1 MTIFSIITGTKVSQF
16 ANPDWV
22 KESYTALSEAVAD
35 FIKLVKETESERE
48 TLEEAS
54 ERENWIEGHE
64 PEDNKK
70 YFVELCKFESDED
83 DELQLVVFNGS
94 EFTTETAQLL
104 KDNRLPT
111 AGWITTDYFYL
122 KN

>member
-35 FIKLVKETESERE
+35 YIKLVKETESERE

-54 ERENWIEGHE
+54 ERENWIEGYE
-64 PEDNKK
+64 PEDSEK
-70 YFVELCKFESDED
+70 YFVELCKFESDDE
-83 DELQLVVFNGS
+83 DELELVDFNGS
-94 EFTTETAQLL
+94 EFTTENAQLL
-104 KDNRLPT
+104 KDNRLPIS
-111 AGWITTDYFYL
+111 GWITTDYFYL

>member
-1 MTIFSIITGTKVSQF
+1 MTIFSIITGTKVNQF

-64 PEDNKK
+64 PEDSEK

-83 DELQLVVFNGS
+83 DELELVDFNGS
-94 EFTTETAQLL
+94 EFTAETAQLL
-104 KDNRLPT
+104 KDNRLPIS
-111 AGWITTDYFYL
+111 GWITTDYFYL